1 MADDMGN
8 VLAMDIA
15 VIPVGSQFLPETA
28 LPLQRNWKQKQ
39 EKQICL
45 WSAAKKK
52 NNNNN

>member
-28 LPLQRNWKQKQ
+28 LPLQRKQKQ

-45 WSAAKKK
+45 WSFVQGAV
-52 NNNNN
+52 NPSQP